1 MQERKF
7 TAGQKTVEN
16 HEWATEP
23 PGRRGPGLLVAKPR
37 RQQQRGRHQAKDLM
51 SRTMAVHM
59 RYNS

>member
-1 MQERKF
+1 MGHRASGPSR
-7 TAGQKTVEN
+7 AG
-16 HEWATEP
+16 
-23 PGRRGPGLLVAKPR
+23 GRGLLVAKPR